1 MQRTF
6 YLLEEREITAY
17 NTHGWL
23 HSEALSGTGV
33 QEWGTFRK
41 ALWKRIYSAV
51 VPILAEIIAFADR
64 DRNLDLMKGGNIW
77 VSTLWLKIMVDP
89 KISEL
94 SYSKMISPV
103 TNSVRERVQVIGSG
117 AGGHSFQCLF
127 PFSFIVNQRVD
138 KMLKDAFSVTGNSQL
153 CTLRAINYSS
163 VPLIAFPRLT
173 KNVPLQLIVFKIVF
187 NLIHSTAMHE
197 LFVSHC
203 RDLRYHYTRE
213 LLELNLAIDFT
224 NKYTLSPRIA

>member
-1 MQRTF
+1 MFLEDGGKNHSFIYEYFLIWLIYFGHTSAEYVMGSLLICIAIINLFTEMCTFASVLTQRTF
-6 YLLEEREITAY
+6 YLLEETESTGY
-17 NTHGWL
+17 NAHGWL

-64 DRNLDLMKGGNIW
+64 DRNLDLMKDGNVW

-89 KISEL
+89 NISEL

-103 TNSVRERVQVIGSG
+103 TNSVRERVPVIGSG

-127 PFSFIVNQRVD
+127 PFSFIVKQRVD

-153 CTLRAINYSS
+153 CTLRATMKLFKCPSDSFSS
-163 VPLIAFPRLT
+163 VTKIA
-173 KNVPLQLIVFKIVF
+173 
-187 NLIHSTAMHE
+187 
-197 LFVSHC
+197 
-203 RDLRYHYTRE
+203 
-213 LLELNLAIDFT
+213 
-224 NKYTLSPRIA
+224 

>member
-1 MQRTF
+1 MEEKNHSFIYEYFLIWPRYFGRTSAEYVIGSLLICIAIIYLFTEMCTFASVLTQRTF
-6 YLLEEREITAY
+6 NLLEETESTAY
-17 NTHGWL
+17 NAHGWL

-64 DRNLDLMKGGNIW
+64 DRNLDLMKDGMRNIW

-89 KISEL
+89 NISEL

-103 TNSVRERVQVIGSG
+103 TNSVRERVPVIGSG

-127 PFSFIVNQRVD
+127 PFSFIVKQRVD

-153 CTLRAINYSS
+153 GTLRATKKLFKCPSDSFSS
-163 VPLIAFPRLT
+163 VTKIA
-173 KNVPLQLIVFKIVF
+173 
-187 NLIHSTAMHE
+187 
-197 LFVSHC
+197 
-203 RDLRYHYTRE
+203 
-213 LLELNLAIDFT
+213 
-224 NKYTLSPRIA
+224 